1 MRVVRI
7 VQAIGRTA
15 LSVPCMIGSMLLIS
29 QAVQAQETLVE
40 LNDVRSDEILT
51 VGFELTDPMTV
62 TIEALGLSN
71 YDGNNLAAYSWIL
84 DHDSRDLVW
93 VQERRYRI
101 KSRSRGAQV
110 ETSEE
115 ITLDAGKY
123 ELYLA
128 ARGGWKGNIEI
139 NWDWDNLGDAIVRV
153 PKLDRRSRR
162 EYDRQLRKCFV
173 TVSTEDRQAS
183 GVTTFDVTG
192 EIPDAVLQINQMGDE
207 EYVKRGFEIT
217 SPMTLRLYALVE
229 MPNKTAVDRAWIINA
244 ETHERIWETNRRN
257 TDFAGGGSKNRLADE
272 EVDFEVGKYILYYTS
287 DDSHSWDYFNTSPP
301 YDPMNWGVSILAGE
315 GYRAS
320 AFKAYEPP
328 DRSNVLLDL
337 TRARDNDYF
346 EKGFKLTRDTKLFVR
361 GFGEYSDWGDEFVD
375 FGGILVA
382 GTGDVVWEMTGRN
395 TSHAGGAEKNRAFE
409 GMIDLPA
416 GKYIAF
422 YSTDGSH
429 SYRDWNSSAPYEP
442 EAWGL
447 AIFPGTGFHK
457 GDFVEVDVEDIINS
471 GDVLARLVRVGDDEH
486 RRARF
491 SLDKTTRIH
500 ILAVGEGT
508 GHTMHDYGWIEDRST
523 GRPVWEMTY
532 RKTRHAGGGEKNRL
546 FDGQITLEPGDYE
559 VFYDSDGSHSFN
571 DWNTSQPRNARQW
584 GITVSIVKP

>member
-1 MRVVRI
+1 MYVVQK
-7 VQAIGRTA
+7 VLATLRTT
-15 LSVPCMIGSMLLIS
+15 LSIPCLIGSMLLIS

-51 VGFELTDPMTV
+51 VGFELTHPMTV
-62 TIEALGLSN
+62 TVDAMGLRN
-71 YDGNNLAAYSWIL
+71 YSGNDLSAYSWIL
-84 DHDSRDLVW
+84 HHESRDLVW

-128 ARGGWKGNIEI
+128 ARGGWNGSISI
-139 NWDWDNLGDAIVRV
+139 NWDWDNLGDAIVRI
-153 PKLDRRSRR
+153 PKFDRGSRR
-162 EYDRQLRKCFV
+162 AYDRQLRECYV
-173 TVSTEDRQAS
+173 TISTDDRQSS
-183 GVTTFDVTG
+183 GVKTFDVTG
-192 EIPDAVLQINQMGDE
+192 EIPNAVLQINHMGDK

-229 MPNKTAVDRAWIINA
+229 MPSKTAVDRAWIINA

-257 TDFAGGGSKNRLADE
+257 VDFAGGGRKNRYVDE
-272 EVDFEVGKYILYYTS
+272 EVDFEVGKYVLYYTS
-287 DDSHSWDYFNTSPP
+287 DDSHSWDYFNTNPP
-301 YDPMNWGVSILAGE
+301 YDPMNWGISIIAGP
-315 GYRAS
+315 GYRPEN
-320 AFKAYEPP
+320 FKDYDPP
-328 DRSNVLLDL
+328 ERSDVLVDL

-382 GTGDVVWEMTGRN
+382 GTGDVVWEMTSRN

-409 GMIDLPA
+409 GMINLPA
-416 GKYIAF
+416 GNYIAF

-429 SYRDWNSSAPYEP
+429 AYRDWNKTAPYEP
-442 EAWGL
+442 ESWGL
-447 AIFPGTGFHK
+447 AIFPGTGFRN
-457 GDFVEVDVEDIINS
+457 GDLVEMDVDEIIND
-471 GDVLARLVRVGDDEH
+471 GDVLARIVRVQDDEH

-491 SLDKTTRIH
+491 SLDKRTRIH
-500 ILAVGEGT
+500 IIAVGEGT

-523 GRPVWEMTY
+523 GRTVWEMTY
-532 RKTRHAGGGEKNRL
+532 RKTRHAGGGEKNRQ
-546 FDGQITLEPGDYE
+546 FDGQITLDAGDYE

-571 DWNTSQPRNARQW
+571 DWNTSRPRNARQW
-584 GITVSIVKP
+584 GITISIVEP

>member
-192 EIPDAVLQINQMGDE
+192 KIPDAVLQINQMGDE

-337 TRARDNDYF
+337 TRARDNDYL